1 MVLQVQQFRHNLQ
14 YFKNSQVKYICI
26 WRNILGVCFLK
37 IVITSISALQ
47 GFRMSSWQQFWLP
60 SQICVAKSLNWRL
73 IMFALLAIPRCF
85 SMPLGRYGARS
96 ALGTCLLFRLPGLV
110 KKLGIQ
116 NVHVCFWSCFY
127 FLMLKAVFYLL
138 PDKYSEWQMEGAVSV
153 THRNPLLVTV
163 GKQCG

>member
-14 YFKNSQVKYICI
+14 YCKNLRVKYICI
-26 WRNILGVCFLK
+26 WRNILGICFLK
-37 IVITSISALQ
+37 IVITSVSALQ

-85 SMPLGRYGARS
+85 STPSDRYGTRS
-96 ALGTCLLFRLPGLV
+96 TLGTCLLYKLPGLV
-110 KKLGIQ
+110 RKLRIK
-116 NVHVCFWSCFY
+116 NVRVGFWSCFY

-138 PDKYSEWQMEGAVSV
+138 PNKYSERQTEGAVSV
-153 THRNPLLVTV
+153 IRRNPLLVTV
-163 GKQCG
+163 EKQCG